1 MSTSTLGGAKIFG
14 EVRVNL
20 KIKFPTLDNETIEV
34 RAKPHKI
41 LSQVVQHILQ
51 KLQGA
56 CYSPWNFVTFFPDR
70 LSVHTQTLLT
80 FSARSTVESRLRAE
94 IDRESGSD
102 SQSQLEILLP
112 TMTDKARNF
121 EGTKTHKSL
130 VMVHVFRQ
138 RYRTDSQ
145 SHSALDLSRTVVLD

>member
-1 MSTSTLGGAKIFG
+1 MLFP
-14 EVRVNL
+14 L
-20 KIKFPTLDNETIEV
+20 KFCN
-34 RAKPHKI
+34 
-41 LSQVVQHILQ
+41 
-51 KLQGA
+51 
-56 CYSPWNFVTFFPDR
+56 FFPDR
-70 LSVHTQTLLT
+70 LSVHTQTSLT

-121 EGTKTHKSL
+121 EGTQTHNSL